1 MQKQEKDRHR
11 LEEHESLAGVIFSN
25 LFSLLKIF
33 LVCFVL
39 VYLTANYLVRPL
51 RVQGG
56 SMYPTLK
63 TGEFGFGNA
72 FSGHFQEI
80 KRGDIVIVYDKKK
93 THTYWVKRV
102 IGLPGERIRASG
114 DTVYINDTA
123 IQEPYLDNA
132 YANQIRRHGNN
143 FTEDFPKR
151 TLKDNEYFLMG
162 DNRTV
167 SYVSRRVGP
176 FKREDIRGKDVY
188 VLFPFNKIKMVRN
201 GGAE

>member
-123 IQEPYLDNA
+123 IQEPYLDND
-132 YANQIRRHGNN
+132 YADSIRLTENYK
-143 FTEDFPKR
+143 FTEDFDEVQ
-151 TLKDNEYFLMG
+151 LGEDEYYLMG
-162 DNRTV
+162 DNRYA
-167 SYVSRRVGP
+167 SKDSREMGACKRV
-176 FKREDIRGKDVY
+176 DIKAVDFFI
-188 VLFPFNKIKMVRN
+188 VLPFNKMRV
-201 GGAE
+201 AE